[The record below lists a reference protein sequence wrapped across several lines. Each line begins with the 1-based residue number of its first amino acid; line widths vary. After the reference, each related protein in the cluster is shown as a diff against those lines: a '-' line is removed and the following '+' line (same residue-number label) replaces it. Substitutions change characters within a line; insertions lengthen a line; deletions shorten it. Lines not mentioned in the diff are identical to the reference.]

1 MNSLPITVV
10 IPTYNRE
17 EKVLK
22 AIKSVLRQTGLPQ
35 EILIVDDGSTDA
47 TVSNIRERFSNSLE
61 RIRILSLEHRGV
73 SFARNR
79 GVEEARNDWIAFLD
93 SDDEWLPEK
102 LKRQWETLQGL
113 PQIRILQSLEIWI
126 RNGKRVNP
134 PDYLQ
139 KKDGWIFDKSLEFC
153 AVTPSSVLL
162 RKDLYLE
169 NGGMDEDLP
178 ACEDYDLWLRIS
190 SQNPIALLS
199 EELLIR
205 YGGHEDQLSFRYPV
219 MDRFRIYSILKLLN
233 TQLLTEKQRE
243 QAKAILFIK
252 WNVLRQGRIKRNVW
266 NSELDLLWERTVKE
280 GLDSE
285 SGKKIQSFFLTNENW
300 TKN

>member
-1 MNSLPITVV
+1 MSFLPITVV

-17 EKVLK
+17 KKILNSIE
-22 AIKSVLRQTGLPQ
+22 SVLRQTKVPQ

-47 TVSNIRERFSNSLE
+47 TVFSIKERFSNFLE

-79 GVEEARNDWIAFLD
+79 GVEAASTDWIAFLD
-93 SDDEWLPEK
+93 SDDEWLPNK
-102 LKRQWETLQGL
+102 LERQWDVLKKH
-113 PQIRILQSLEIWI
+113 PSIRILQSLEIWI

-134 PDYLQ
+134 PVYLQ
-139 KKDGWIFDKSLEFC
+139 KKDGSIFAESLEFC
-153 AVTPSSVLL
+153 AVTPSSVIL
-162 RKDLYLE
+162 RKDLFWE
-169 NGGMDEDLP
+169 NGGMDENLP
-178 ACEDYDLWLRIS
+178 ACEDYDLWLRVS
-190 SQNPIALLS
+190 AFNPVALLS

-233 TQLLTEKQRE
+233 THPLTRKQKE

-252 WNVLRQGRIKRNVW
+252 WNVLKQGRIKRNVW
-266 NSELDLLWERTVKE
+266 NETLDLLWERTLEE
-280 GLDSE
+280 GLSSE
-285 SGKKIQSFFLTNENW
+285 SGKSLQKFLLTNENW
-300 TKN
+300 TRN